1 MCMMIIDLCGIGS
14 FDHMQFWFQIL
25 QCIHSWQGN
34 GNAHGLSHPFYVA
47 ELGRPVV
54 RPAVKAR

>member
-14 FDHMQFWFQIL
+14 FDHMQFWFQI
-25 QCIHSWQGN
+25 QY
-34 GNAHGLSHPFYVA
+34 NAFIAGKAMAMHGLSHPFYVA
-47 ELGRPVV
+47 DLGRPVV